1 MKIKLDEEKK
11 QLKIDDNIKITYL
24 MLKFVMISNIL
35 QMLIRVFNTPV
46 ANWDLLTW
54 LWIPIG
60 LASLPILYYFTKLS
74 TKEVIPL
81 DEIQHPVPKNFFGR
95 KRLSLKL
102 KNGKT
107 RHIPTNSI
115 KEMEQ
120 IQNFINSPPNVTT
133 KILK

>member
-1 MKIKLDEEKK
+1 MKIKLDGENK
-11 QLKIDDNIKITYL
+11 QLKIDDHIKITYW
-24 MLKFVMISNIL
+24 MLKFVMVSHIF
-35 QMLIRVFNTPV
+35 QMLIRILSTPV
-46 ANWDLLTW
+46 ANWDILTW

-60 LASLPILYYFTKLS
+60 LASFPILYYFTRLS

-81 DEIQHPVPKNFFGR
+81 DEIQHPILKNFFGR

-120 IQNFINSPPNVTT
+120 IQNFINSP
-133 KILK
+133 

>member
-1 MKIKLDEEKK
+1 MKIKLDGENK
-11 QLKIDDNIKITYL
+11 QLKIDDNLKFQYW
-24 MLKFVMISNIL
+24 MLKFIMFSNLFQMFVGLTKAPISE
-35 QMLIRVFNTPV
+35 
-46 ANWDLLTW
+46 WDTLTW
-54 LWIPIG
+54 FWIPIG
-60 LASLPILYYFTKLS
+60 LASFPILYYFTRLS

-81 DEIQHPVPKNFFGR
+81 DEIQHPILKNFFGR

-120 IQNFINSPPNVTT
+120 IQNFINSSQKVTN
-133 KILK
+133 

>member
-1 MKIKLDEEKK
+1 MKIKLDEENK

-24 MLKFVMISNIL
+24 MLKFVMISNIF
-35 QMLIRVFNTPV
+35 QMLIRIFNTPV

-81 DEIQHPVPKNFFGR
+81 DEIQNPILKNFFGR

-120 IQNFINSPPNVTT
+120 IQNFINSPQKTT
-133 KILK
+133 T

>member
-1 MKIKLDEEKK
+1 MKIKLDGENK
-11 QLKIDDNIKITYL
+11 QLKIDDNIKITYW
-24 MLKFVMISNIL
+24 MLKFVMVSHIF
-35 QMLIRVFNTPV
+35 QMLFRVFNTPV

-54 LWIPIG
+54 FWIPIG
-60 LASLPILYYFTKLS
+60 LVSLFTLYYFTKLS

-81 DEIQHPVPKNFFGR
+81 DEIQHPILKNFFGR

-120 IQNFINSPPNVTT
+120 IQNFINSPQKATT
-133 KILK
+133 

>member
-1 MKIKLDEEKK
+1 MKIKLDGENKH
-11 QLKIDDNIKITYL
+11 LKIDDNIKITYW
-24 MLKFVMISNIL
+24 MLKFVMVSNIF
-35 QMLIRVFNTPV
+35 QMLLRVFNTPV

-54 LWIPIG
+54 FWIPIG
-60 LASLPILYYFTKLS
+60 LASFPILYYFTNLS
-74 TKEVIPL
+74 TKEVILL
-81 DEIQHPVPKNFFGR
+81 DEIQHPILKNFFGR

-120 IQNFINSPPNVTT
+120 IQNFINSPQKATT
-133 KILK
+133 

>member
-24 MLKFVMISNIL
+24 MLKFVMISNIF
-35 QMLIRVFNTPV
+35 QMLIRIFNTPV

-81 DEIQHPVPKNFFGR
+81 DEIQHPILKNFFGR

-120 IQNFINSPPNVTT
+120 IQNFINSPQKVTT

>member
-1 MKIKLDEEKK
+1 MELKLDQENK
-11 QLKIDDNIKITYL
+11 QLKIDDNLKITYW
-24 MLKFVMISNIL
+24 MLKFVMILNIF
-35 QMLIRVFNTPV
+35 QMLLWVFNTPL
-46 ANWDLLTW
+46 ANWDLLTR

-60 LASLPILYYFTKLS
+60 FASFPILYNFTKLI
-74 TKEVIPL
+74 TEEVIPL
-81 DEIQHPVPKNFFGR
+81 DEIQHPILKNFFGR

-120 IQNFINSPPNVTT
+120 IQNFINSPQKVTN
-133 KILK
+133 